1 MKKILFFQLR
11 FCGHCRKAKAYLDS
25 LLAEN
30 PAFKDIEIEHVDEGV
45 ERERAK
51 AYDYFYVPTFYIE
64 DEKVH
69 EGPVNRK
76 QLEGILQMAL
86 AED

>member
-11 FCGHCRKAKAYLDS
+11 FCGHCRKARKLLDS

-30 PAFKDIEIEHVDEGV
+30 DAYQNIEIEHVDEGV

-51 AYDYFYVPTFYIE
+51 AYDYFYVPTFYVNE
-64 DEKVH
+64 QKVH
-69 EGPVNRK
+69 EGPVSRE
-76 QLEGILQMAL
+76 QLEDILKMAL
-86 AED
+86 AEA